1 MSAPWFVPLHSGLAG
16 HDWLMQAAVILMV
29 AGAWLFLAGTI
40 ERRAARRQWQGSERP
55 VNH

>member
-40 ERRAARRQWQGSERP
+40 ERRAARRQRQGPARP